1 MPCLNE
7 ESLSFEPIVLQRV
20 PPEAPPAAYDR
31 YAGQVRERL
40 RLGCPWASPESRE
53 DALQEAALWLVEN
66 GDSVREGTS
75 EADLCR
81 LLYTVAW
88 RRVRGQDRRG
98 RRERSWNAEKFDI
111 GGMSYRDL
119 EQGAVLRGDLEW
131 ALVRASLVVPMESR
145 AAAREGLL
153 TSAWNGE
160 SDVVVASR
168 LGVRREY
175 IARMR
180 RALRELL
187 CA

>member
-7 ESLSFEPIVLQRV
+7 ESLSFEPIVLQV
-20 PPEAPPAAYDR
+20 QPTEAPRGAYDQ
-31 YAGQVRERL
+31 YAGPVRERL
-40 RLGCPWASPESRE
+40 RMGCPWASPESRE
-53 DALQEAALWLVEN
+53 DALQEAVLWWLEN

-75 EADLCR
+75 EADLCK

-88 RRVRGQDRRG
+88 RRVRGQGRRG
-98 RRERSWNAEKFDI
+98 RRERSWNAEKFEV
-111 GGMSYRDL
+111 GGAGQHDL

-153 TSAWNGE
+153 AAAWNGE
-160 SDVVVASR
+160 SDVAVATR

-180 RALRELL
+180 RTLRELL
-187 CA
+187 SA

>member
-7 ESLSFEPIVLQRV
+7 ESLSFEPIVLQRL
-20 PPEAPPAAYDR
+20 PAEAPGTAYER

-40 RLGCPWASPESRE
+40 RAGCPWATPESRE
-53 DALQEAALWLVEN
+53 DALQEAALWLVEQ

-75 EADLCR
+75 EADLCK

-88 RRVRGQDRRG
+88 RRVRGQDRKG
-98 RRERSWNAEKFDI
+98 RRERSWNEEKFDTS
-111 GGMSYRDL
+111 GMGYRDL
-119 EQGAVLRGDLEW
+119 EQGAVLRGELEW

-145 AAAREGLL
+145 AAVREGLL
-153 TSAWNGE
+153 ASAWNGE
-160 SDVVVASR
+160 SDVAVATR

-187 CA
+187 SA